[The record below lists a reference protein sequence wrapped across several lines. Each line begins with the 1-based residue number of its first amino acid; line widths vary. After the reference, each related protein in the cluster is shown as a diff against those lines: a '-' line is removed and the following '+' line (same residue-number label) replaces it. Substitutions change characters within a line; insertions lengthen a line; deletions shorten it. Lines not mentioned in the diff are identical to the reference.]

1 MRIEIGRVIRTSDKF
16 PGIFAGNCTYSTSDV
31 KLRLIKNVRS
41 TLKSV
46 NMAAVGIFIGA
57 NIIFIIGFAI
67 LFVCQKR
74 ILTKVSIPNIDLVPY
89 LMSHTVQKSSVRK
102 NIKIL
107 SRYNIFI

>member
-1 MRIEIGRVIRTSDKF
+1 MRIEIGRVVRTSDTF
-16 PGIFAGNCTYSTSDV
+16 PGISRELFLFTS
-31 KLRLIKNVRS
+31 IKTVRS

-74 ILTKVSIPNIDLVPY
+74 ILTKVSIPNIDPGSSRPISYEPY
-89 LMSHTVQKSSVRK
+89 RTKIPGKK
-102 NIKIL
+102 NHQD
-107 SRYNIFI
+107 NI